1 MRIAQTRAS
10 PPQGGAFRT
19 ARTGACLSEVKW
31 RSNYEPRHSLPS
43 QRVTAQ
49 RWQRRSAQAK
59 RRVAPTGRLRMN
71 INERFGDPLTCEA
84 LCQQW

>member
-19 ARTGACLSEVKW
+19 AR